1 MANNLQQQVDAYE
14 TAGLGTLQKMQQQ
27 NPKLLVG
34 IALENLQ
41 KDMQADQRAKSMPNA
56 NVGPSVIDKKLAGLS
71 GLGLG
76 QQEALSTA
84 RPGLQQRGQQMR
96 ASQLAQAM
104 QQAQRRPAGGI
115 ASMPMM
121 RNQMRRM
128 AEGGDVEGEDTGF
141 LATLRKLDEGLK
153 ADEAARQAERMARGR
168 RLSDYI
174 PVPGG
179 GSYYLPAKNL
189 MYDIGQGVSGLANL
203 LKRRP
208 AEEAAPEPF
217 DVQGRIMELIRLR
230 ENANDE
236 AKARIDDEMRSFAQ
250 DDVIAA
256 RRRMSGMQAGGA
268 VKKYAGPEG
277 SQVISDTNPETG
289 LPYSPEEYA
298 ALLDAMEAARGTSI
312 KVGDDTMVDASRLP
326 RDPNRLTPAQ
336 ESERDLAIIERAANP
351 TREDLFNRRLR
362 QAEEFTGADE
372 SYRDLVGDMRALAE
386 AEARGDFGPPG
397 TINPEL
403 IRRNIGTGL
412 ERSIEFLGRSGL
424 QAVLNAAAAGEYG
437 LGSLKDILGY
447 ASETGTAGE
456 IRRGAEEEVQRL
468 RGQTQTRLGE
478 IEQQLNALG
487 GDISPELRAQLEAE
501 RDRLTQNLSDLQGAG
516 LRYRFREAM
525 PSFDDLRGIQEFIA
539 GTPIGQEMLN
549 QSANRQEA
557 REAEEIER
565 RRAGELE
572 RLEAGLTP
580 EQKATRAL
588 RQGRPQEL
596 FFPKTD
602 EEEKSRAGLQP
613 EKTPMSDKIFSLL
626 QTLGDFSGAP
636 KGYEGATFLA
646 RRRAREEA
654 AADRQA
660 RADLLTEE
668 LEGRFN
674 LMEEQERLR
683 SEEARKVALA
693 EYAGDLTDLE
703 IQSDP
708 EFMQKA
714 QELKEMYGPG
724 FFGLGGDEA
733 KLQAE
738 LIDLY
743 NKTRARKIG
752 EMSGYLGLDTT
763 GQAGP
768 VQDYSN
774 YRPSTGQ

>member
-41 KDMQADQRAKSMPNA
+41 KDMQADQRAKQMGGA
-56 NVGPSVIDKKLAGLS
+56 NVGPSVIDKKLMGLG

-76 QQEALSTA
+76 QQEALNTA
-84 RPGLQQRGQQMR
+84 RPGLQQRGQQMQ
-96 ASQLAQAM
+96 AMQLAQAM

-141 LATLRKLDEGLK
+141 LATLKKLDQGLK

-168 RLSDYI
+168 RVSDYI

-236 AKARIDDEMRSFAQ
+236 AKARIDNEMRSFAQ

-268 VKKYAGPEG
+268 VKKFQPGG
-277 SQVISDTNPETG
+277 SVQLNPNTG
-289 LPYSPEEYA
+289 QPFTPEEF
-298 ALLDAMEAARGTSI
+298 EAFLNFAEIQNRRNS
-312 KVGDDTMVDASRLP
+312 DTMVDASRL
-326 RDPNRLTPAQ
+326 PNRLTPAQ
-336 ESERDLAIIERAANP
+336 ESERDLAIIEQAREAQEAQARRDRDKARRRFGETQEAFAGVPSTDTDPLTRAEVATMNERLASNVDP
-351 TREDLFNRRLR
+351 EIRDEQQFAALRAQYPLMDPEFGLDDL
-362 QAEEFTGADE
+362 ADYAVGKTG
-372 SYRDLVGDMRALAE
+372 
-386 AEARGDFGPPG
+386 
-397 TINPEL
+397 
-403 IRRNIGTGL
+403 
-412 ERSIEFLGRSGL
+412 EFLGSDTVRRMR
-424 QAVLNAAAAGEYG
+424 
-437 LGSLKDILGY
+437 
-447 ASETGTAGE
+447 E
-456 IRRGAEEEVQRL
+456 I
-468 RGQTQTRLGE
+468 
-478 IEQQLNALG
+478 
-487 GDISPELRAQLEAE
+487 EAE
-501 RDRLTQNLSDLQGAG
+501 RQQGRAERAQNQ
-516 LRYRFREAM
+516 REA
-525 PSFDDLRGIQEFIA
+525 A
-539 GTPIGQEMLN
+539 
-549 QSANRQEA
+549 
-557 REAEEIER
+557 EIER

-588 RQGRPQEL
+588 QQGRPQDL
-596 FFPKTD
+596 FFPKT
-602 EEEKSRAGLQP
+602 EKSRAGLQP
-613 EKTPMSDKIFSLL
+613 EKTPLSDKIFSLL

-668 LEGRFN
+668 LEGRFD
-674 LMEEQERLR
+674 LMKEQERLR
-683 SEEARKVALA
+683 NMAARGVALA
-693 EYAGDLTDLE
+693 DYASELDDYTLSLSPEYIAK
-703 IQSDP
+703 
-708 EFMQKA
+708 QKELDEKYGGGIFNRYTQEEKNLA
-714 QELKEMYGPG
+714 EQELQQFLGQLRQRKLGEYRSLLDA
-724 FFGLGGDEA
+724 FGDG
-733 KLQAE
+733 
-738 LIDLY
+738 
-743 NKTRARKIG
+743 
-752 EMSGYLGLDTT
+752 SGTTAQTEPVMDYASYAPNT
-763 GQAGP
+763 GQ
-768 VQDYSN
+768 
-774 YRPSTGQ
+774 

>member
-56 NVGPSVIDKKLAGLS
+56 NAGPSVIDKKLMGLG

-76 QQEALSTA
+76 QQEALNTA

-128 AEGGDVEGEDTGF
+128 AEGGDVEGEGTGF

-168 RLSDYI
+168 RVSDYI

-268 VKKYAGPEG
+268 VKKFQPGG
-277 SQVISDTNPETG
+277 SVTGGINPQTG
-289 LPYSPEEYA
+289 MPYTQEEFD
-298 ALLDAMEAARGTSI
+298 ALMATLGAARDTSI

-336 ESERDLAIIERAANP
+336 ESERDLAIIERRRADLERPSEEPSILQSITAGITAGLPALREEISGFMEGARRAPAAMQRTIADTP
-351 TREDLFNRRLR
+351 MGQEMLREQEQRVVDR
-362 QAEEFTGADE
+362 QNAREREQLENMYATQN
-372 SYRDLVGDMRALAE
+372 ALA
-386 AEARGDFGPPG
+386 
-397 TINPEL
+397 
-403 IRRNIGTGL
+403 
-412 ERSIEFLGRSGL
+412 RSQLTDEQR
-424 QAVLNAAAAGEYG
+424 
-437 LGSLKDILGY
+437 LKDILQKGRLV
-447 ASETGTAGE
+447 APSTMT
-456 IRRGAEEEVQRL
+456 EEE
-468 RGQTQTRLGE
+468 
-478 IEQQLNALG
+478 A
-487 GDISPELRAQLEAE
+487 
-501 RDRLTQNLSDLQGAG
+501 
-516 LRYRFREAM
+516 
-525 PSFDDLRGIQEFIA
+525 
-539 GTPIGQEMLN
+539 
-549 QSANRQEA
+549 
-557 REAEEIER
+557 
-565 RRAGELE
+565 
-572 RLEAGLTP
+572 
-580 EQKATRAL
+580 
-588 RQGRPQEL
+588 
-596 FFPKTD
+596 
-602 EEEKSRAGLQP
+602 EKSRAGIQP
-613 EKTPMSDKIFSLL
+613 EKTPMSDKILKFLETF
-626 QTLGDFSGAP
+626 QDFSGAP
-636 KGYEGATFLA
+636 KGYEAATFLG

-654 AADRQA
+654 AADRQL
-660 RADLLTEE
+660 RTNLLERE
-668 LEGRFN
+668 MEGRFD
-674 LMEEQERLR
+674 LMKEQERLR
-683 SEEARKVALA
+683 GMAARGVALA
-693 EYAGDLTDLE
+693 DYASELDDYTLSLSPEYIAK
-703 IQSDP
+703 
-708 EFMQKA
+708 QKELDEKYGGGIFNRYTQEEKNLA
-714 QELKEMYGPG
+714 EQELQQFLGQLRQRKLGEYRSLLDA
-724 FFGLGGDEA
+724 FGGG
-733 KLQAE
+733 
-738 LIDLY
+738 
-743 NKTRARKIG
+743 
-752 EMSGYLGLDTT
+752 SGTTAQTEPVMDYASYAPNT
-763 GQAGP
+763 GQ
-768 VQDYSN
+768 
-774 YRPSTGQ
+774 

>member
-56 NVGPSVIDKKLAGLS
+56 NAGPSVIDKKLMGLG

-76 QQEALSTA
+76 QQEALNTA

-128 AEGGDVEGEDTGF
+128 AEGGDVEGEGTGF

-168 RLSDYI
+168 RVSDYI

-268 VKKYAGPEG
+268 VKKFQPGGLVEET
-277 SQVISDTNPETG
+277 INPQTG
-289 LPYSPEEYA
+289 LPFTPEEFQEFLNTA
-298 ALLDAMEAARGTSI
+298 ERRR
-312 KVGDDTMVDASRLP
+312 DDTMVDASRL
-326 RDPNRLTPAQ
+326 PNRLTPAQ
-336 ESERDLAIIERAANP
+336 ESERDLAIIEQAQEAQARRDRDKARRRFGETQEAFAGVPSTDTDPLTRAEVATMN
-351 TREDLFNRRLR
+351 ERL
-362 QAEEFTGADE
+362 A
-372 SYRDLVGDMRALAE
+372 SNV
-386 AEARGDFGPPG
+386 
-397 TINPEL
+397 NPEL
-403 IRRNIGTGL
+403 RDELAVNALRAQYPFMDPEFGLDDLADYAVEKTG
-412 ERSIEFLGRSGL
+412 EFLGSDTVRRMR
-424 QAVLNAAAAGEYG
+424 
-437 LGSLKDILGY
+437 
-447 ASETGTAGE
+447 E
-456 IRRGAEEEVQRL
+456 I
-468 RGQTQTRLGE
+468 
-478 IEQQLNALG
+478 
-487 GDISPELRAQLEAE
+487 EAE
-501 RDRLTQNLSDLQGAG
+501 RQQERAERAQNQ
-516 LRYRFREAM
+516 REA
-525 PSFDDLRGIQEFIA
+525 A
-539 GTPIGQEMLN
+539 
-549 QSANRQEA
+549 
-557 REAEEIER
+557 EIER

-588 RQGRPQEL
+588 QQGRPQDL
-596 FFPKTD
+596 FFPKT
-602 EEEKSRAGLQP
+602 EKSRAGIQP
-613 EKTPMSDKIFSLL
+613 EKTSLSDKILKFLETF
-626 QTLGDFSGAP
+626 QDFSGAP
-636 KGYEGATFLA
+636 KGYEAATFLG

-654 AADRQA
+654 AADRQL
-660 RADLLTEE
+660 RTNLLERE
-668 LEGRFN
+668 MEGRFD
-674 LMEEQERLR
+674 LMKEQERLR
-683 SEEARKVALA
+683 GMAARGVALA
-693 EYAGDLTDLE
+693 DYASELDDYTLSLSPEYTAKREELIEKYGGGLFNPLTDAEEMQIQQELQQFVGQLRQRKLGEYRSLLDAFDNVSGLPAILEPAVQEYAN
-703 IQSDP
+703 
-708 EFMQKA
+708 
-714 QELKEMYGPG
+714 
-724 FFGLGGDEA
+724 
-733 KLQAE
+733 
-738 LIDLY
+738 Y
-743 NKTRARKIG
+743 NPNVGR
-752 EMSGYLGLDTT
+752 
-763 GQAGP
+763 
-768 VQDYSN
+768 
-774 YRPSTGQ
+774 